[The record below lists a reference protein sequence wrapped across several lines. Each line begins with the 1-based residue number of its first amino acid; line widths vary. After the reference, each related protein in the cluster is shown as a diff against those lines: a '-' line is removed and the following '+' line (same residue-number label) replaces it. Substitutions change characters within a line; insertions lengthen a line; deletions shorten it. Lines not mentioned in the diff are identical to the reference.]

1 MCVCV
6 CFGYFLQDIWRN
18 ARFRG
23 AAIRMNLYSQGQLA
37 GTFSAPV
44 GRGRK

>member
-1 MCVCV
+1 MHVFC
-6 CFGYFLQDIWRN
+6 
-18 ARFRG
+18 
-23 AAIRMNLYSQGQLA
+23 AAIRMDLYSQGQLA